1 MQIWE
6 LKNEVMDL
14 KESIKEEK
22 EESTRLMGELGLNE
36 YDSDED
42 QPNTWRFNHDFNNNY
57 LTSILSNHIYLLY
70 ILLIS

>member
-42 QPNTWRFNHDFNNNY
+42 QPNT
-57 LTSILSNHIYLLY
+57 
-70 ILLIS
+70 